1 MISIGRG
8 REKKFSQIVTSV
20 RTFFYYI
27 TKLLKVNKKLGSHW
41 KQPLAFPDITGYNG
55 LRLQKVRCRNEFY
68 FSQIIQINER
78 MCG

>member
-1 MISIGRG
+1 M
-8 REKKFSQIVTSV
+8 REEWTNCRICPLF
-20 RTFFYYI
+20 
-27 TKLLKVNKKLGSHW
+27 
-41 KQPLAFPDITGYNG
+41 PLAFPAITGYNG